1 LDSTERASERLG
13 QRRGR
18 VGERRRA
25 GGEGPQTHFKRV
37 FFLQS
42 FSPHPTLIEVVG
54 RGEIFRGLKQRR
66 AMSVA
71 GEVR

>member
-1 LDSTERASERLG
+1 MTPRKR
-13 QRRGR
+13 
-18 VGERRRA
+18 
-25 GGEGPQTHFKRV
+25 FKRV

-42 FSPHPTLIEVVG
+42 FSPDPTLIEVTG

-66 AMSVA
+66 AISVA